1 MYRQVGL
8 LFKSIIKSDCLTAL
22 NSICQRLF
30 FEIFTKKSFMLAWMN
45 SPNYL
50 YIYIGFYQ
58 NIENVKIEDP
68 KINFNTCILYEA
80 SVKMF

>member
-1 MYRQVGL
+1 
-8 LFKSIIKSDCLTAL
+8 
-22 NSICQRLF
+22 
-30 FEIFTKKSFMLAWMN
+30 MN

-50 YIYIGFYQ
+50 YIYKGFYQ

-68 KINFNTCILYEA
+68 KINFNTCILYEV